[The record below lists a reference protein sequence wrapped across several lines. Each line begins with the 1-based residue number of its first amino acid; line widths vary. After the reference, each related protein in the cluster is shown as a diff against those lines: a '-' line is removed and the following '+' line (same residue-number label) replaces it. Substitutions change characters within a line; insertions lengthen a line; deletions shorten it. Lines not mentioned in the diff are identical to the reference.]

1 MDKNALM
8 LRDAKYISQLF
19 FSLSA
24 SSPNLMKQ
32 SERIMLRI
40 FHRNN
45 CSFSQ
50 GIRMIERY
58 ITDSG
63 FTREHPSMVDLIS
76 AMLYNKFRQSM
87 GVTDPDNKIIE
98 TEEEERK

>member
-8 LRDAKYISQLF
+8 LRDAKYVSQLF
-19 FSLSA
+19 FSLSD

-50 GIRMIERY
+50 CIRMIERY

-76 AMLYNKFRQSM
+76 AMLYNQFRQSM
-87 GVTDPDNKIIE
+87 GVTDPDKIIT